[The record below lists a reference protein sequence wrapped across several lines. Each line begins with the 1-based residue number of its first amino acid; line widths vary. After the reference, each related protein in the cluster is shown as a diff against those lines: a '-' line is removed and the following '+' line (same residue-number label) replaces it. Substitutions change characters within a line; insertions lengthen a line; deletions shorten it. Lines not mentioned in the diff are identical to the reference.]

1 MSFRNRLTALVGVA
15 VALSIAAAV
24 AIVFVVVNAQ
34 LRGQLDGQLA
44 DRARQIATV
53 RASFAERCP
62 ESVARLD
69 GIVGG
74 TSPSPSLAAT
84 LSPAGSS
91 TGACPP
97 PGAAVSLPEPRPGDS
112 AGVIQFIGPT
122 GTVISTGDHATVLPV
137 SAAADALAV
146 AGSGDDVVEDVV
158 VDDIAMRLLTHPME
172 AGGAVQVALPRDGIE
187 QVLTNLRWLLLLTS
201 FAGVVIA
208 ILLGRAIANS
218 ALVPV
223 ERLTRT
229 TERVAG
235 TRDLRERVEEPG
247 TDELGRLARS
257 FNRMLAALEASER
270 ARRQLVADASHE
282 LRTPLASLRTNI
294 EVLALDTD
302 MALEESR
309 QLLESLQGETERL
322 TQLVSDLMELARG
335 DELIEPAKVDVQ
347 LDEMVED
354 AVGVA
359 RAHYPRVE
367 FVVRTQPT
375 AVTGDPARLRR
386 AVDNLLDN
394 AGKWSAAGSSVEVE
408 VNAGEVSVRD
418 HGPGVEP
425 DDRPRVFDRF
435 WRAPAARATP
445 GSGLGLSIVAQTAW
459 AHGGEVK
466 LECPLDG
473 GARFVPQTADG
484 GLARRLILRSA

>member
-1 MSFRNRLTALVGVA
+1 MSFRDRLTALVGVA

-24 AIVFVVVNAQ
+24 AVLFVVVNAQ

-44 DRARQIATV
+44 DRALQISAV
-53 RASFAERCP
+53 RATFEERCP
-62 ESVARLD
+62 GSVAGLD
-69 GIVGG
+69 GGSG
-74 TSPSPSLAAT
+74 TPSPSVAPAAT
-84 LSPAGSS
+84 AAPSES
-91 TGACPP
+91 TNSACPP
-97 PGAAVSLPEPRPGDS
+97 PGAAISLPAPRPGDS

-122 GTVISTGDHATVLPV
+122 GTVIRPGDQATMLPV
-137 SAAADALAV
+137 SPAAAALAM
-146 AGSGDDVVEDVV
+146 AGAGDDVVEDVV
-158 VDDIAMRLLTHPME
+158 VGEVAMRLLTHPLE
-172 AGGAVQVALPRDGIE
+172 TGGAVQIALSRDGIE
-187 QVLTNLRWLLLLTS
+187 QVLASLRWLLLLTS
-201 FAGVVIA
+201 LAGVVIA

-257 FNRMLAALEASER
+257 FNRMLAALEASEQS
-270 ARRQLVADASHE
+270 RRQLVADASHE

-294 EVLALDTD
+294 ELLVLDTD

-309 QLLESLQGETERL
+309 QLLASVQGEIERL
-322 TQLVSDLMELARG
+322 SQLVADLMELARG
-335 DELIEPAKVDVQ
+335 DELIEPSKVDVR
-347 LDEMVED
+347 LDEVVED

-359 RAHYPRVE
+359 RAHYPSVK
-367 FVVRTQPT
+367 FIVRTHPT
-375 AVTGDPARLRR
+375 AVVGDPARLRR

-394 AGKWSAAGSSVEVE
+394 AGKWSSAGSLVEVA
-408 VNAGEVSVRD
+408 VKDGEVSVRD

-435 WRAPAARATP
+435 WRAPAARSTP
-445 GSGLGLSIVAQTAW
+445 GSGLGLSIVAQTAS
-459 AHGGEVK
+459 AHGGEVS

-473 GARFVPQTADG
+473 GARFV
-484 GLARRLILRSA
+484 LRLPTSGSSD